1 MSRIIVIT
9 LERAIRL
16 AFGALALSLPLPALA
31 ATLVNPAGPEPTPVV
46 TKLPPI
52 ANGNSPLVPLLRTWW
67 DEGTAA
73 GNVGDYYENRD
84 GDHSPFPIG
93 EFPQLTRWTNA
104 IPNVDNDTGWGAS
117 RSVRPVVLVG
127 NSSTAGSPP
136 NGSSQGRRLLSQTTG
151 VDVLYRQYRGNNLYI
166 YPEHLDH
173 DPGVGGSGGW
183 GDLFPANSTYLI
195 NSQGSSGS
203 DLAFVRGAFASLA
216 AFQPLTKQRL
226 TERGLIMP
234 TLQMLFRST
243 GTHLT
248 SPEDYFTGKAH
259 PSAFDPA
266 TVDPLR
272 MAQSAHAILP
282 EEIPPLAQLR
292 IVQEPNPG
300 LRIGVHYFDT
310 NTVERL
316 TDSPALIS
324 RAWRSLDPTRR
335 IVVSAEDSF
344 DANDRPLTFRW
355 AVLRGD
361 PSRIKIRP
369 LNASRSIVEITVE
382 WAGRQPIETGSGM
395 SSSRQD
401 IGLFVSNGVWWS
413 APAFLTWYT
422 SDQELRSY
430 GRDGRLLDAGY
441 VAGDVIYDIRELT
454 PFLDWLRQ
462 DPSPRGVQLVLEAA
476 GTQLIDSWL
485 SQDSAIRSAET
496 LEATTLAANTDAT
509 NARNAAFTA
518 LTQAEDA
525 ARAQGTSVD
534 TPAIQLL
541 RTEYNAKAAT
551 AAAAAATYS
560 AARTSA
566 AQITTPVRRQISNFF
581 EQLARDPEFSIRYSH
596 HLIPLWN
603 AASQSVRNFLNST
616 KARLVTFGMIPL
628 GSDWRFRSTTG
639 LSEFTAFEKNFLSD
653 LHSKLIGQLIQP
665 NGVTP
670 RFLNHFVDRSLFPP
684 KNFRDVY
691 LYDGSGR
698 NLGWRRYRTSGI
710 EDFTADGF
718 LVLNRDSKGR
728 PREAAGVTYILPRQG
743 AVGATTG
750 NVLESQRN
758 GRTYT
763 YHYLDDSDL
772 RGRALENQ

>member
-1 MSRIIVIT
+1 M
-9 LERAIRL
+9 
-16 AFGALALSLPLPALA
+16 SLPLLSSA
-31 ATLVNPAGPEPTPVV
+31 ATISAVGSEGSPAVP
-46 TKLPPI
+46 KLPPI
-52 ANGNSPLVPLLRTWW
+52 ANGNTPLVPLLRTWW

-84 GDHSPFPIG
+84 GDHSPFPVG

-104 IPNVDNDTGWGAS
+104 VPSVDNDTGWGAS
-117 RSVRPVVLVG
+117 RTVRPVVVVG

-136 NGSSQGRRLLSQTTG
+136 NGSGQGRRLLSQPTG
-151 VDVLYRQYRGNNLYI
+151 VEVLYRQYRANNLYI

-183 GDLFPANSTYLI
+183 GDLFPANSPYLI

-203 DLAFVRGAFASLA
+203 DLAFVRGAFAGLA

-226 TERGLIMP
+226 NERGLLMP

-243 GTHLT
+243 GTHLA
-248 SPEDYFTGKAH
+248 SPDEYFTGKAH
-259 PSAFDPA
+259 PSAFNPA
-266 TVDPLR
+266 TVDPVR
-272 MAQSAHAILP
+272 MAQAAHAILP

-292 IVQEPNPG
+292 IVQEPSPS

-310 NTVERL
+310 NIVERL
-316 TDSPALIS
+316 TDSPASIS
-324 RAWRSLDPTRR
+324 RVWRSLDPTRR

-355 AVLRGD
+355 VVLRGD

-401 IGLFVSNGVWWS
+401 VGLFVSNGVWWS
-413 APAFLTWYT
+413 APAFLTWYA

-430 GRDGRLLDAGY
+430 DRDGRLLDAGY
-441 VAGDVIYDIRELT
+441 VAGDVIHEIRELT
-454 PFLDWLRQ
+454 PFLEWLRQ
-462 DPSPRGVQLVLEAA
+462 DPSHRGVQLVQEAA
-476 GTQLIDSWL
+476 GTQLINAWL

-496 LEATTLAANTDAT
+496 LEATTLTANTDAT

-518 LTQAEDA
+518 LTQAEEA

-541 RTEYNAKAAT
+541 RTEYNATAAT
-551 AAAAAATYS
+551 AAAAAAAYS
-560 AARTSA
+560 AARIAA
-566 AQITTPVRRQISNFF
+566 AQITTPIRLQVSTFF
-581 EQLARDPEFSIRYSH
+581 DQLAQDPEFSVRYSH
-596 HLIPLWN
+596 HLIPRWN
-603 AASQSVRNFLNST
+603 AASQSSRNFLNT
-616 KARLVTFGMIPL
+616 AKARLVSFGMIPL
-628 GSDWRFRSTTG
+628 GSDWRFRSSIG

-653 LHSKLIGQLIQP
+653 LHSKLIGQLVQP
-665 NGVTP
+665 GGVTP
-670 RFLNHFVDRSLFPP
+670 RFLNHIVDRSLFPP

-691 LYDGSGR
+691 HYDASGR
-698 NLGWRRYRTSGI
+698 SLGWRRFRATGI

-718 LVLNRDSKGR
+718 LVLNRDTKGR
-728 PREAAGVTYILPRQG
+728 PREAAGVTYVLPRQG
-743 AVGATTG
+743 IVGTSTG
-750 NVLESQRN
+750 NVLETQRN